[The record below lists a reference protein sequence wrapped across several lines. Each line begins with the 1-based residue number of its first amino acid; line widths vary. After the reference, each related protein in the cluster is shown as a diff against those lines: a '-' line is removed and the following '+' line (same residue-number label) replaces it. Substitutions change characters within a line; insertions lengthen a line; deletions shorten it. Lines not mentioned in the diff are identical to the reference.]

1 MLTEKVVTN
10 KMCLFCASDFHLEMI
25 LLPYIKEKIDEY
37 KFVIFTKNDLE
48 DTVNTLLEKVNI
60 NDEYKDKIRKINWK
74 NENKLEYTRNLIEN
88 KQKLN
93 IIVNGDYNYI
103 ENINGKLK
111 EFVNY
116 AVNHKWDYKNK
127 NIYGETVMDIVE
139 PAISNIDDIKT
150 ILYDGLES
158 TKKSKS
164 KAKESS
170 DDELTFLNV
179 NTGETGAI
187 DTESLKILTSLFG
200 LNNKKKK

>member
-60 NDEYKDKIRKINWK
+60 NDEYKD
-74 NENKLEYTRNLIEN
+74 ENKLEYTRNLIEN

-111 EFVNY
+111 EFVNSEIDIIDCY
-116 AVNHKWDYKNK
+116 HIEDSNVDITKLKSEYKN
-127 NIYGETVMDIVE
+127 
-139 PAISNIDDIKT
+139 
-150 ILYDGLES
+150 ILN
-158 TKKSKS
+158 TKK
-164 KAKESS
+164 
-170 DDELTFLNV
+170 V
-179 NTGETGAI
+179 TG
-187 DTESLKILTSLFG
+187 
-200 LNNKKKK
+200 

>member
-60 NDEYKDKIRKINWK
+60 NDEYKDKIRKINGK

-111 EFVNY
+111 EFVNSEIDIIDCY
-116 AVNHKWDYKNK
+116 HIEDSNVDITKLKSEYKN
-127 NIYGETVMDIVE
+127 
-139 PAISNIDDIKT
+139 
-150 ILYDGLES
+150 ILN
-158 TKKSKS
+158 TKK
-164 KAKESS
+164 
-170 DDELTFLNV
+170 V
-179 NTGETGAI
+179 TG
-187 DTESLKILTSLFG
+187 
-200 LNNKKKK
+200 

>member
-88 KQKLN
+88 KKR
-93 IIVNGDYNYI
+93 
-103 ENINGKLK
+103 ENGKR
-111 EFVNY
+111 
-116 AVNHKWDYKNK
+116 WRI
-127 NIYGETVMDIVE
+127 IYM
-139 PAISNIDDIKT
+139 
-150 ILYDGLES
+150 
-158 TKKSKS
+158 
-164 KAKESS
+164 
-170 DDELTFLNV
+170 
-179 NTGETGAI
+179 
-187 DTESLKILTSLFG
+187 
-200 LNNKKKK
+200 

>member
-37 KFVIFTKNDLE
+37 KFVIFTENDLE

-60 NDEYKDKIRKINWK
+60 NDEYKNKIRKINWK
-74 NENKLEYTRNLIEN
+74 NENKLEYTKNLIEN

-111 EFVNY
+111 EFVNNEIDIIDCY
-116 AVNHKWDYKNK
+116 HIEDSNVDITKLKSEYKN
-127 NIYGETVMDIVE
+127 
-139 PAISNIDDIKT
+139 
-150 ILYDGLES
+150 ILN
-158 TKKSKS
+158 TKK
-164 KAKESS
+164 
-170 DDELTFLNV
+170 V
-179 NTGETGAI
+179 TG
-187 DTESLKILTSLFG
+187 
-200 LNNKKKK
+200 

>member
-111 EFVNY
+111 EFVNSEIDIIDCY
-116 AVNHKWDYKNK
+116 NIEDSNVDITKLKSEYKN
-127 NIYGETVMDIVE
+127 
-139 PAISNIDDIKT
+139 
-150 ILYDGLES
+150 ILN
-158 TKKSKS
+158 TKK
-164 KAKESS
+164 
-170 DDELTFLNV
+170 V
-179 NTGETGAI
+179 TG
-187 DTESLKILTSLFG
+187 
-200 LNNKKKK
+200 